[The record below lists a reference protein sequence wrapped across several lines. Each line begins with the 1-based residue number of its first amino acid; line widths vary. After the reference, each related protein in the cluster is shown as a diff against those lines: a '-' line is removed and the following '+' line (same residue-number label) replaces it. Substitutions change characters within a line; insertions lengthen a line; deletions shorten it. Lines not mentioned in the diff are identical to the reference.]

1 MPDSHKSKG
10 LRLKKSYASVRVRKQ
25 EKTNVPAQ
33 SGRRSSLFL
42 SLFIL
47 FRSLTDWMR
56 PTHIREGNLLY
67 LTNSNVNPIQKH
79 PHRHSQKDVWP
90 DIQEPHGPGKL
101 THKINHHTQS
111 IWRRTIIL
119 CNTRKKKKTCPLNND
134 MVLILR
140 CFLISVVEMWKN
152 IYKLKKCGPK
162 LGISY
167 SILKKVK
174 QLPPPHTHT
183 KHSCR

>member
-33 SGRRSSLFL
+33 SGLFL

-67 LTNSNVNPIQKH
+67 STNSNVNPIQKH

-119 CNTRKKKKTCPLNND
+119 CNTRKKKTNLPIKQWHGADSKMLPDFSCWNVKKYLQ
-134 MVLILR
+134 I
-140 CFLISVVEMWKN
+140 EKMW
-152 IYKLKKCGPK
+152 P
-162 LGISY
+162 
-167 SILKKVK
+167 
-174 QLPPPHTHT
+174 
-183 KHSCR
+183 